1 MHARSDGGTQPK
13 GKDARERLTVCS
25 NRVVLVL
32 EVDMKTKVAGWKG
45 WTCFFCVKG
54 TATNQV
60 GMGRVTMFACADCFA
75 KMTADAVAKAA

>member
-1 MHARSDGGTQPK
+1 
-13 GKDARERLTVCS
+13 
-25 NRVVLVL
+25 
-32 EVDMKTKVAGWKG
+32 MKTKVGWTG

-75 KMTADAVAKAA
+75 KMTADDAVAKAA